1 MTATIAKHCYF
12 DKQYFARPVGQTQGV
27 PSKSIN
33 AIFAENLRQRM
44 DAGGWSQAALAKKT
58 GVAQTSI
65 SNYLSPDR
73 RAAGAKGKEP
83 SAKLTEMAM
92 IADALTV
99 SPWEMLIPSFE
110 AQDAETE
117 QQVLEVSALLRE
129 MPPNARMALV
139 EQARVVHRAT
149 KPASAAS
156 PLGGDAISRRAA

>member
-1 MTATIAKHCYF
+1 MPTIAKLCYGC
-12 DKQYFARPVGQTQGV
+12 KQYFAWPVGQTHGV

-33 AIFAENLRQRM
+33 TIFAENLRQRM
-44 DAGGWSQAALAKKT
+44 DAGGWSQATLAKKT

-65 SNYLSPDR
+65 SNYLSPER

-92 IADALTV
+92 IAEALTV

-117 QQVLEVSALLRE
+117 QQVLEVSALMRE
-129 MPPNARMALV
+129 MPPTARMAIV

-149 KPASAAS
+149 RPASTS
-156 PLGGDAISRRAA
+156 PPLGGDSVVRRAA